1 MGPPPDA
8 GVGSPVVPDPPTSLT
23 VRTRQLV
30 AGGMA
35 FAHDPDGRVVLVDGA
50 LPGELVVVG
59 DLDRRERLV
68 TGTVSA
74 VTEAS
79 PHRVEPPCP
88 MVAAGCGGCDLQ
100 HADPAAQPDMKVA
113 IVADAL
119 RHLGRLGDA
128 EVVAGPPLA
137 PWGFR
142 TTVRAVV
149 DSAGRAGLRRAKS
162 HEPVVPEH
170 CAVAHGL
177 ADAVLTEGRFPG
189 ASEVT
194 IRVGAA
200 SGDRLVL
207 VTGPSLDA
215 VEVPAGVGVGDVDG
229 MAGGVMLSLRER
241 VAGRWWHISA
251 PSFFQTRP
259 DGAEA
264 LAAVVGSAVADLRS
278 QGADGDGLLVDAY
291 AGVGLF
297 AGVARHQGW
306 KGRITAVER
315 AGSST
320 DDARV
325 NLADDDVNVVT
336 SAVERW
342 APEPAAVVVADPA
355 RSGLGRKAVDVIAAT
370 GAVGVVLVSCDAA
383 SLGRDAALLAAH
395 GYAHRTSVVI
405 DVFTHTHHVEV
416 VSSFSR

>member
-1 MGPPPDA
+1 
-8 GVGSPVVPDPPTSLT
+8 
-23 VRTRQLV
+23 
-30 AGGMA
+30 MA
-35 FAHDPDGRVVLVDGA
+35 FANDPDGRVVLVDGA

-59 DLDRRERLV
+59 DLDRGKRLV

-74 VTEAS
+74 VIEAS

-100 HADPAAQPDMKVA
+100 HADPGAQPDMKVA

-207 VTGPSLDA
+207 VTGPALDA
-215 VEVPAGVGVGDVDG
+215 VQVPVGVAVGDADG

-241 VAGRWWHISA
+241 VAGRWWRISA

-297 AGVARHQGW
+297 AGVARDLGW
-306 KGRITAVER
+306 TGRITAVER

-325 NLADDDVNVVT
+325 NLAGDDVNVVT

-342 APEPAAVVVADPA
+342 VPEPAAVVVADPA

-370 GAVGVVLVSCDAA
+370 RAAGVVLVSCDAA
-383 SLGRDAALLAAH
+383 SLGRDAGLLAAH
-395 GYAHRTSVVI
+395 GYVHRTSVVI

-416 VSSFSR
+416 VSSFSL